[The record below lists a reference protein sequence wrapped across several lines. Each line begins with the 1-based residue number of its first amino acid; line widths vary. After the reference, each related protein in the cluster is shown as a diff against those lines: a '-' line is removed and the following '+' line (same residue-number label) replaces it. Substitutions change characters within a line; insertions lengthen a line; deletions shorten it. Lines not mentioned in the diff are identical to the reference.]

1 MIEAVVFDWAG
12 TTVDYGCFAPVQAF
26 MEAFAHFGIEV
37 TMEETRNPM
46 GMLKIEHI
54 RTMLQMERIAKL
66 WADKYGRS
74 ANDED
79 VRAIYEQFEPKL
91 FSILHRYFSPK
102 PFVLDAVAELR
113 RMGMKIGSTTEM
125 MGACSSFWPKAH
137 VDAETM
143 AKLAEFPYKN
153 RLFDNIGVPFCMTV
167 EAEAMGAKVDLG
179 DEFTEPRV
187 CEYAIGTVTE
197 HNKLQ
202 PIQMDEGRRKVV
214 LDAIRLLCQSSPD
227 AAIIGNITGPISTA
241 SSLIDA
247 NVFYRELRK
256 EKAAAHAALD
266 FVTEQLIAF
275 GKAQIEAGAEF
286 IAIADPS
293 GTGEILGPKLF
304 EEYALPAL
312 NRICE
317 ELKPLCK
324 GVIVHICGQLRT
336 IYPQLAKLKCSGLSV
351 DAVVN
356 IKELRKNLP
365 NMAIIGNISTFALA
379 GGNAAVIQNL
389 CNSTIDGG
397 VDVLAPACGLGTTS
411 TVESISIMMKTAIAR
426 MEQKEKA
433 DA

>member
-1 MIEAVVFDWAG
+1 MSKSTDLSCLLAEALLGNKGERVPCICPGGMMNMI
-12 TTVDYGCFAPVQAF
+12 T
-26 MEAFAHFGIEV
+26 
-37 TMEETRNPM
+37 
-46 GMLKIEHI
+46 
-54 RTMLQMERIAKL
+54 
-66 WADKYGRS
+66 S
-74 ANDED
+74 
-79 VRAIYEQFEPKL
+79 
-91 FSILHRYFSPK
+91 
-102 PFVLDAVAELR
+102 
-113 RMGMKIGSTTEM
+113 EM

-197 HNKLQ
+197 YNKLQ

-214 LDAIRLLCQSSPD
+214 LDAIRLLCRSSPD

-266 FVTEQLIAF
+266 SVTEQLIAF

>member
-1 MIEAVVFDWAG
+1 MSKSTDLSCLLAEALLGNKGERVPCICPGGMMNMI
-12 TTVDYGCFAPVQAF
+12 T
-26 MEAFAHFGIEV
+26 
-37 TMEETRNPM
+37 
-46 GMLKIEHI
+46 
-54 RTMLQMERIAKL
+54 
-66 WADKYGRS
+66 S
-74 ANDED
+74 
-79 VRAIYEQFEPKL
+79 
-91 FSILHRYFSPK
+91 
-102 PFVLDAVAELR
+102 
-113 RMGMKIGSTTEM
+113 EM

-197 HNKLQ
+197 YNKLQ

-214 LDAIRLLCQSSPD
+214 LDAIRLLCRSSPD

-275 GKAQIEAGAEF
+275 GKAQIKAGAEF